1 MAIAAP
7 PPPVD
12 SPTWASAWSPARLES
27 QRHAL
32 YLARLERLRGVM
44 RQTGMPALLVMDANH
59 IFYATGARN
68 MQIFALRSPSRYLLL
83 FDSGPCILYEYAG
96 CAHLAAD
103 LPTVTHIR
111 PAIGTGFLGAG
122 GAVAQASARFAAD
135 IADTL
140 RSVDPAIDSIGIDRF
155 PLAAMDALRRQG
167 LHLRDADEAL
177 VRSRAVKL
185 PVEIPYMR
193 EAMRRVEQ
201 GVARLESALQPGR
214 TENEVWGHLWFD
226 LMQKDGQYLTTRL
239 CQSGPRT
246 FPYFQ
251 ESGSRVVRQGDLLCL
266 DTDAQGYEGYAAD
279 LSRTFLCGDGAP
291 APVQRQL
298 YQLAQEQLA
307 CNAALLRP
315 GLAFRELA
323 EQAWPCPDEYR
334 PYRYGLIGHGLGL
347 AGEFPNIPHY
357 EPGEPYPLD
366 GRIEPGMVVCLESY
380 VGSPAAGQGVKL
392 ENQYLV
398 HDDHVENLSTYPMD
412 ARLGGT

>member
-1 MAIAAP
+1 MATAAP

-12 SPTWASAWSPARLES
+12 SPAWASTWSPARLES

-32 YLARLERLRGVM
+32 YLARLEHLRRVM

-68 MQIFALRSPSRYLLL
+68 MQIFALRSPSRYLLV
-83 FDSGPCILYEYAG
+83 FESGPCILYEYAG

-103 LPTVTHIR
+103 LPTVTHTR
-111 PAIGTGFLGAG
+111 TAIGTGFLGSG
-122 GAVAQASARFAAD
+122 GAVAQASTRFAAD

-140 RSVDPAIDSIGIDRF
+140 RAVDPAIDNIGIDRF
-155 PLAAMDALRRQG
+155 PLAAVDALRRQG
-167 LHLRDADEAL
+167 FHLRDADEAL
-177 VRSRAVKL
+177 VRARAVKL
-185 PVEIPYMR
+185 P
-193 EAMRRVEQ
+193 
-201 GVARLESALQPGR
+201 
-214 TENEVWGHLWFD
+214 N
-226 LMQKDGQYLTTRL
+226 
-239 CQSGPRT
+239 
-246 FPYFQ
+246 
-251 ESGSRVVRQGDLLCL
+251 
-266 DTDAQGYEGYAAD
+266 

-298 YQLAQEQLA
+298 YQLAQEQVA
-307 CNAALLRP
+307 WNAALLRP
-315 GLAFRELA
+315 GLAYRELA
-323 EQAWPCPDEYR
+323 ERAWPCPDEYR

-366 GRIEPGMVVCLESY
+366 GQIEPGMVICVESY